1 MFQRNAEISKLLYP
15 FHVACGRACGAPL
28 ATSQRVSIDHNI
40 MHLLPLSIR
49 ASPAAAPANAPGW
62 LGIGWLAAIGWL
74 AIGWLAAIDWLATA
88 RWQLADLAWLAA
100 N

>member
-1 MFQRNAEISKLLYP
+1 MQKFPNFYIHFMWPAAAPAAR
-15 FHVACGRACGAPL
+15 PL

-40 MHLLPLSIR
+40 MHLLPLPIR
-49 ASPAAAPANAPGW
+49 ASPPAAPANAPGW
-62 LGIGWLAAIGWL
+62 LGIGWLATIGWL

>member
-1 MFQRNAEISKLLYP
+1 M
-15 FHVACGRACGAPL
+15 ACWQQQELAGLQWKQQLAGLPAGAL
-28 ATSQRVSIDHNI
+28 A
-40 MHLLPLSIR
+40 
-49 ASPAAAPANAPGW
+49 
-62 LGIGWLAAIGWL
+62 IGWLAIDWL

>member
-1 MFQRNAEISKLLYP
+1 MTCWQQRELTGLQWKQQ
-15 FHVACGRACGAPL
+15 L
-28 ATSQRVSIDHNI
+28 AGLPAGTLAIGWLVID
-40 MHLLPLSIR
+40 
-49 ASPAAAPANAPGW
+49 W

>member
-1 MFQRNAEISKLLYP
+1 M
-15 FHVACGRACGAPL
+15 ACWQQQELTGLQWKHQL
-28 ATSQRVSIDHNI
+28 AGSAGTLAIGWLAID
-40 MHLLPLSIR
+40 
-49 ASPAAAPANAPGW
+49 W